1 MPCVQGRWGFDD
13 ARDSLAR
20 RVIAPR
26 THAERSALL
35 LSHMGLI
42 HSVARRFS
50 RQLRRFYE
58 YEDLVAIGQE
68 ALWRATETWDPD
80 RAASFLTY
88 GHKALIHSFLEV
100 RKHWN
105 RPKRQAAYMSISIE
119 AVEAASEKH
128 DCPPLFVLRS
138 PLPDPETLAHLAEE
152 RCLLQREYRHLELRD
167 RHLLGARFEEGVT
180 LDEFGKQIGV
190 TRERVRQLE
199 LRALGRLRDRLEPV
213 LEGLRD
219 APSPVSLRSAR
230 GMTERTLRKVARQKA
245 LT

>member
-1 MPCVQGRWGFDD
+1 M
-13 ARDSLAR
+13 
-20 RVIAPR
+20 IAPR
-26 THAERSALL
+26 SHAERSQLL
-35 LSHMGLI
+35 LSHVGLV

-80 RAASFLTY
+80 LAASFLTY
-88 GHKALIHSFLEV
+88 GHKALIHIYLEV

-105 RPKRQAAYMSISIE
+105 RPKRQAAYTSISIE
-119 AVEAASEKH
+119 AVEAASEKN
-128 DCPPLFVLRS
+128 DAPPLFVLRS
-138 PLPDPETLAHLAEE
+138 LLPDPEILARREQE
-152 RCLLQREYRHLELRD
+152 RCLLQREYRRLELRD
-167 RHLLGARFEEGVT
+167 RHLLAARFEEGVT

-199 LRALGRLRDRLEPV
+199 IRALGRLRSRLEPV
-213 LEGLRD
+213 LDGLRG
-219 APSPVSLRSAR
+219 APDPVSLKSAR
-230 GMTERTLRKVARQKA
+230 GLSERTLRKVARQKA